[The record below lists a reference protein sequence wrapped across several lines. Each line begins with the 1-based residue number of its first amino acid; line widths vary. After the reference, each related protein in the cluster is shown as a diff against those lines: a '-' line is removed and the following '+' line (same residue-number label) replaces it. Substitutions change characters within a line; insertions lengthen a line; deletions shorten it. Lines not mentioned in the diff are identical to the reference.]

1 MILKKGNKMQLEEA
15 KNIIESLGLTGA
27 DFSRLFQANKNYVSN
42 FARIG
47 VPQNMGIILNMAKLL
62 KANGIKNEEIVKL
75 IGDEIKDYAVRQE
88 ELKGQK
94 AKPVDNKADE
104 AKADKVTPK
113 AKPKAV
119 KAKKEVDSTESEK

>member
-1 MILKKGNKMQLEEA
+1 MQLDEA

-47 VPQNMGIILNMAKLL
+47 VPQNMGIILSMAKVL
-62 KANGIKNEEIVKL
+62 KTTGAKNEEIIKL
-75 IGDEIKDYAVRQE
+75 IEDEIKDYAIRQN
-88 ELKGQK
+88 ELKAGK
-94 AKPVDNKADE
+94 IKVEDPKEVKV
-104 AKADKVTPK
+104 KADKVVPDEAVKAK

-119 KAKKEVDSTESEK
+119 KAKKADSTESEK